1 MNPLLGFTLTQA
13 EQPSLHDLE
22 GIRLQVD
29 QDTQQSILGCRPRT
43 VRVRRVPARGAW
55 LPIETPVG
63 HMGLEG
69 GLTWGD
75 QRPQLVHGETGHI
88 EHLCRAGL
96 EIGEPSRSHGHGLLS
111 LEA

>member
-1 MNPLLGFTLTQA
+1 MNPLMGCTLTQA

-22 GIRLQVD
+22 GLGLQGD
-29 QDTQQSILGCRPRT
+29 QDKQQSILGGRQRT

-69 GLTWGD
+69 GLKWGD
-75 QRPQLVHGETGHI
+75 QLPQLVHGETGQI

-96 EIGEPSRSHGHGLLS
+96 EIGKPSRAHGHGLLS
-111 LEA
+111 LES